1 MKRKPIILLLWALA
15 LCAETMAVPAKKEG
29 IVVQDAD
36 GKDIMV
42 YLHGD
47 EHFHWMTNQA
57 GEWLAKDS
65 NGRYVVVD
73 PLPSDSVRRLRAA
86 SRHRLPAKAA
96 SLSVAAPPRGLVI
109 LVSFADTAF
118 RTPKTEIDSMLNGI
132 HYTRSYSYTY
142 LHQRV
147 TINSEG
153 SARQYFA
160 DQSAGQYVPEFDVVG
175 PVTVSREMA
184 YYGKKS
190 MWGTN
195 DANSYKMV
203 EEACKLADQQG
214 ADFSRYDSD
223 NDGYVDF
230 VYVLYAGFGEA
241 DSGIENTIWPHS
253 SWLTYYGRLT
263 LDGKIVDK
271 FACSNEL
278 TYVSKQ
284 HDGIGSF
291 CHEFSHILGLPD
303 LYCTDDEGDWK
314 TLGKWDIMDSG
325 SYNNDSNTPAGYS
338 AYERFFLGWTQPRVL
353 RDAENVR
360 LQSLDQSNETLLV
373 TATGKHNLKGDNP
386 NPQTFFMI
394 ENRQQTGWDEYLP
407 GHGMLITK
415 IQYEDYKWASNTVN
429 NTEDEMGVDLIEAD
443 GKAPKRSSIGNS
455 YLGKRKDA
463 FPAGADSYNTAP
475 FNIYSVSDVTE
486 NEGTIFFRF
495 KGGVETGLAETG
507 ADEPIVAIY
516 DILGRPAKS
525 LSPAELDR
533 GIYIV
538 RTRQR
543 TYTLRK

>member
-1 MKRKPIILLLWALA
+1 MKKGQIILLLWVLA
-15 LCAETMAVPAKKEG
+15 LCTEAMAVPAKKGG
-29 IVVQDAD
+29 IVVQDTD
-36 GKDIMV
+36 GRDITV

-47 EHFHWMTNQA
+47 EHFHWMTDET
-57 GEWLAKDS
+57 GRWLEKDS
-65 NGRYVVVD
+65 NGHYAVVT
-73 PLPSDSVRRLRAA
+73 PLSSDSMRRLRAV
-86 SRHRLPAKAA
+86 SRHRLPAKAS
-96 SLSVAAPPRGLVI
+96 SLSVVAPPRGLVI

-118 RTPKTEIDSMLNGI
+118 QTSKTEIDSMLNGV
-132 HYTRSYSYTY
+132 HYTRSYSYSY

-147 TINSEG
+147 TVNSEG

-160 DQSAGQYVPEFDVVG
+160 DQSAGQYVPVFDVVG
-175 PVTVSREMA
+175 PVTVSREME

-190 MWGTN
+190 MWGVN
-195 DANSYKMV
+195 DANSYKMI

-214 ADFSRYDSD
+214 ADFSLYDND

-230 VYVLYAGFGEA
+230 VYVIYAGFGEA

-263 LDGKIVDK
+263 LNGKIIDK

-325 SYNNDSNTPAGYS
+325 SYNNDNNTPAGYS

-353 RDAENVR
+353 RDAENVQ
-360 LQSLDQSNETLLV
+360 LQALNQSNEALLV

-386 NPQTFFMI
+386 NPRTFFMI
-394 ENRQQTGWDEYLP
+394 ENRQQTGWDEYIP

-415 IQYEDYKWASNTVN
+415 IQYEDYKWTSNTVN

-443 GKAPKRSSIGNS
+443 GKAPKKNTIGTS

-486 NEGTIFFRF
+486 NDGIISFRF
-495 KGGVETGLAETG
+495 KGGAETGLAETG